1 MQVSFS
7 EKAWAHYLYWQQ
19 IDQSITD
26 KINGL
31 IRECTRTPFKGTG
44 KPEALKNDLRGFWSR
59 RINQE
64 HRLVYQVMGD
74 TLFIAACRYHY
85 DDK

>member
-1 MQVSFS
+1 MLVSFS
-7 EKAWAHYLYWQQ
+7 EKAWAHYLYWQEADRG
-19 IDQSITD
+19 ILD

-31 IRECTRTPFKGTG
+31 IRECTRTPYKDTG

-64 HRLVYQVMGD
+64 HRLVYQVAGE
-74 TLFIAACRYHY
+74 TLFIAACRFHY
-85 DDK
+85 EK